1 MQKRKRQKYV
11 YESNAK
17 KETIAVTI
25 PEEIYEIIQS
35 EAEDKSE
42 TISKIVAEIVGRYY
56 SSR

>member
-11 YESNAK
+11 YDSNAK

-25 PEEIYEIIQS
+25 PEEIYQIIQS

-42 TISKIVAEIVGRYY
+42 TASKIVAEILEKYY
-56 SSR
+56 SSK